1 MKKET
6 SKFRHLSV
14 LFMILAVSFC
24 LGCLAAPKKVSAEP
38 KAYDLIIPEYDS
50 EYLTDEELDQMPL
63 QVLCY
68 GKNEIYAQHGRKFLS
83 KELNEYFQEQVWYY
97 GTIEPSDFSESVFNE
112 YETANIQALTK
123 KEKERQE
130 GGYQLDQPGY
140 SFQPVY
146 DYINNRCYS
155 GISEGF
161 FYNEN
166 TGVLTTMALLL
177 CIPDSWTGG
186 WGYDLHEDSI
196 SLYCNAV
203 RMNSEMYGTL
213 CTIFRSEEYVEESYY
228 PHADYLGESEG
239 YYYYVM
245 YPTDVQFDNASA
257 RAYQTMYE
265 DVDTLVSSIYLF

>member
-1 MKKET
+1 
-6 SKFRHLSV
+6 
-14 LFMILAVSFC
+14 
-24 LGCLAAPKKVSAEP
+24 
-38 KAYDLIIPEYDS
+38 
-50 EYLTDEELDQMPL
+50 
-63 QVLCY
+63 
-68 GKNEIYAQHGRKFLS
+68 
-83 KELNEYFQEQVWYY
+83 
-97 GTIEPSDFSESVFNE
+97 
-112 YETANIQALTK
+112 
-123 KEKERQE
+123 
-130 GGYQLDQPGY
+130 
-140 SFQPVY
+140 
-146 DYINNRCYS
+146 
-155 GISEGF
+155 
-161 FYNEN
+161 
-166 TGVLTTMALLL
+166 MALLL

-265 DVDTLVSSIYLF
+265 DVDTLVSSLYLF